1 MNSLERKEWV
11 DSAFDRLL
19 ETWQIPSSGGIQK
32 LKESMSYSLSR
43 GGKRFRPVLSL
54 LIAESFAVHPQRV
67 LPWGMAVEM
76 IHTYSLIHDD
86 LPCMDNDDFRR
97 GEPTNHK
104 VFGET
109 TALLAGDTLLTE
121 AFGLLAHSY
130 QEDPRVGLHLVA
142 LLSDAAGLFGMVG
155 GQAMDLAFQKEKAQ
169 LEDLKLMQEMKT
181 GALIRVSAEGA
192 ALICGLPGEKVQLC
206 RQFGEKLGLAF
217 QLKDDLLDAVE
228 KSELGSFPGIIG
240 IEKTNEY
247 LQQISQQAFEIL
259 NQLGLSEGSLQ
270 ELVQFNLTRE
280 K

>member
-19 ETWQIPSSGGIQK
+19 ETWQIPLSGGIQK

-121 AFGLLAHSY
+121 SFGLLAHSY
-130 QEDPRVGLHLVA
+130 QEDPRVGLQLVA

-169 LEDLKLMQEMKT
+169 LEELKLMQDMKT

-192 ALICGLPGEKVQLC
+192 ALICGLPSEKVQLC

-247 LQQISQQAFEIL
+247 LKQVSQEAFQIL